1 MNVSVISVNKTLE
14 GIQRLFFDTAPLI
27 YFVEENV
34 AYLERI
40 KTILKLLDAGKF
52 ASFTSVVTLTEILPL
67 PMRSGDAVLIQK
79 HRNFLL
85 HSQNLALIKIDI
97 SIAMQAAE
105 LRSKYNLRTADALQI
120 ASALSVNCDVFLTN
134 DKQLRRVAELHM
146 LILDD
151 LEQVT

>member
-1 MNVSVISVNKTLE
+1 MSIISVNKALE
-14 GIQRLFFDTAPLI
+14 EVQRLFFDTAPLI

-34 AYLERI
+34 IYLNRV
-40 KTILKLLDAGKF
+40 KAILALVDVGKID
-52 ASFTSVVTLTEILPL
+52 SFTSVLTLTEILPL

-79 HRNFLL
+79 HRDFLL
-85 HSQNLALIKIDI
+85 HSQNLSLLKVDI

-120 ASALSVNCDVFLTN
+120 ASAISANCDAFLTN
-134 DKQLRRVAELHM
+134 DKQIRRVTELRV

-151 LEQVT
+151 LG